1 MSNEN
6 NPSINI
12 DLLRGLQENADAFDG
27 ELKAAFADLLNS
39 RTFRDK
45 VVDLINENINIPIIG
60 ERTEGRLF
68 GQAYDWV
75 ALAIIAAL
83 DRVD

>member
-1 MSNEN
+1 MSNGN
-6 NPSINI
+6 NPSVDP
-12 DLLRGLQENADAFDG
+12 DLLRGLQENADLFDG
-27 ELKAAFADLLNS
+27 ELKAAFTDLLNS
-39 RTFRDK
+39 QSFRKK